1 VTGAIKRKQQEVHM
15 TSRILT
21 ILTILALPGSALAD
35 VGHIAEQG
43 HGHSHWDIYVLLGCV
58 LIGLVVLAHTYMSE
72 G

>member
-1 VTGAIKRKQQEVHM
+1 M

-21 ILTILALPGSALAD
+21 ILTILALPAILVLPGSALAD

>member
-1 VTGAIKRKQQEVHM
+1 M

-58 LIGLVVLAHTYMSE
+58 LIGLVVLAHT
-72 G
+72 

>member
-1 VTGAIKRKQQEVHM
+1 M

-21 ILTILALPGSALAD
+21 ILTTFALPGSALAD